1 MDWWIYHQC
10 TVCYLVV
17 NNNDKDRILWKWFCP
32 QINRISTKTGEV
44 NDSVDDGYKCGSR
57 PLQQYVFLSSIDV
70 FMYIYIYIYFYELV
84 NTLVRCDP
92 NYDVCVWILWQ
103 TIMREP
109 TPPNNIKTKPVHT
122 HEVGITQ
129 MRMPGFAGGKAR
141 VDAWRPCLMTS
152 FLRSVGVH
160 VTSEQSMT
168 WIQKRG
174 IRRHTDTTGTPTN
187 QPTNQ
192 SFHCSSF
199 RTVSDDVDTE
209 MGTSK
214 FHPKNPTKPTHPWWL
229 EYAQCALF

>member
-1 MDWWIYHQC
+1 
-10 TVCYLVV
+10 
-17 NNNDKDRILWKWFCP
+17 
-32 QINRISTKTGEV
+32 
-44 NDSVDDGYKCGSR
+44 
-57 PLQQYVFLSSIDV
+57 
-70 FMYIYIYIYFYELV
+70 
-84 NTLVRCDP
+84 
-92 NYDVCVWILWQ
+92 
-103 TIMREP
+103 MREP

-214 FHPKNPTKPTHPWWL
+214 FHPQNPTKPTHP
-229 EYAQCALF
+229 